1 MVTRVGEI
9 QVNPRQSETR
19 LEALAIVGSLAVQ
32 PLLTRRAFI
41 ARVAALAAASQLGAC
56 ASLQP
61 PRFDKNPFTLG
72 VASGDPLPDG
82 VVLWTR
88 LAPDPLHGGGMAA
101 APIEV
106 AWEVARDE
114 AMKDVARSGISTA
127 LPDLAHSVHV
137 EVSGL
142 EPDRPY
148 WYRFRAGS
156 AVSPVGRTRTV
167 PAPATAAPRIR
178 FAFASCQNYA
188 QGYYTAHAN
197 LAREDLDAVIFL
209 GDYIYEGTA
218 RGNIVRDYEKSGWGF
233 TLADYRDRYA
243 QYKTDRDLQ
252 AAHAAFPWILTWD
265 DHEVEN
271 NYAGGIARDDQHK
284 AALLERAAAY
294 QAYYEHQPLRV
305 PRPQGPDLRL
315 YRSIS
320 YGDLVTFFVL
330 DTRQY
335 RSPEVS
341 LCRDQDQ
348 TASGYCP
355 AILDPTRTMLGAEQ
369 RGWLLGEL
377 GGSRVQWNLVAQSVR
392 FAQQDSNPDPAKHT
406 FDGVDNWMGY
416 VADRQAILEQFAKT
430 RNPVVI
436 SGDSHVNFVYD
447 LRRDFTDPRSPVVGA
462 ELLGTSISSE
472 GDPSPASTQ
481 SDPSAKNPQLRF
493 FDNHRGYVRCSIERT
508 RLTADFRMV
517 STVREPTA
525 TVSTIA
531 SFAIDDGR
539 PGAHRL

>member
-1 MVTRVGEI
+1 
-9 QVNPRQSETR
+9 VN
-19 LEALAIVGSLAVQ
+19 
-32 PLLTRRAFI
+32 RRTFLGRI
-41 ARVAALAAASQLGAC
+41 AALAAASQLPAC
-56 ASLQP
+56 VQAAPL
-61 PRFDKNPFTLG
+61 RFDKDPFTLG

-88 LAPDPLHGGGMAA
+88 LAPDPLHGGGMGATSVD
-101 APIEV
+101 V

-114 AMKDVARSGISTA
+114 GMKDVARSGVASA
-127 LPDLAHSVHV
+127 SADLAHSVHV

-142 EPDRPY
+142 EADRGY
-148 WYRFRAGS
+148 WYRFRAGG
-156 AVSPVGRTRTV
+156 AESPIGRTRTAP
-167 PAPATAAPRIR
+167 PAGATPQRFR

-188 QGYYTAHAN
+188 QGYYTAHAS
-197 LAREDLDAVIFL
+197 LAREDLDAVVFL

-218 RGNIVRDYEKSGWGF
+218 RGNVVRDYAKSGWSY

-243 QYKTDRDLQ
+243 QYKSDRDLQ
-252 AAHAAFPWILTWD
+252 AAHAAFPWIVTWD

-271 NYAGGIARDDQHK
+271 NYAGGIPRNDVYK

-294 QAYYEHQPLRV
+294 QAYYEHLPLRG

-315 YRSIS
+315 YRALSF
-320 YGDLVTFFVL
+320 GDLVTFHVL

-341 LCRDQDQ
+341 LCREQDE

-355 AILDPTRTMLGAEQ
+355 ASVDPSRTMLGADQ
-369 RGWLLGEL
+369 RGWLLAGL
-377 GGSRVQWNLVAQSVR
+377 AGSGAQWNVVAQSVR
-392 FAQQDSNPDPAKHT
+392 FAQQDSNPDPARHT

-416 VADRQAILEQFAKT
+416 VADRQAILEQFTRT

-447 LRRDFTDPRSPVVGA
+447 LRRDFADPRSPIVGT

-472 GDPSPASTQ
+472 GDSSPVSTQFDPSP
-481 SDPSAKNPQLRF
+481 AKNPQLRF
-493 FDNHRGYVRCSIERT
+493 FDNHRGYVRCTVERT
-508 RLTADFRMV
+508 RVTADFRAV
-517 STVREPTA
+517 STVLQPTA
-525 TVSTIA
+525 TASTTA
-531 SFAIDDGR
+531 SFAIVDGR
-539 PGAHRL
+539 PGAQRA